1 MDRCAHSDEPQ
12 ELARVVRSRE
22 LRWADLPAPY
32 GRRPVCI
39 LTRDA
44 ALTVVTGVTVA
55 PVTTTVRRIRS
66 EVEVGRDEGLPD
78 VSVITCDNLLTVH
91 RSQIDP
97 TPIGVLGPEKRIQLD
112 RALTYALAIGN

>member
-1 MDRCAHSDEPQ
+1 M
-12 ELARVVRSRE
+12 VRSRE
-22 LRWADLPAPY
+22 LRWADLPVPY

-44 ALTVVTGVTVA
+44 ALGVVTGVTVA

-66 EVEVGRDEGLPD
+66 EVEVGRDEGLPEA
-78 VSVITCDNLLTVH
+78 SVITCDNLLTIH

-97 TPIGVLGPEKRIQLD
+97 IPIGVLGPEKRIELD
-112 RALTYALAIGN
+112 RALTYALQISS

>member
-1 MDRCAHSDEPQ
+1 M
-12 ELARVVRSRE
+12 VRSRE
-22 LRWADLPAPY
+22 LRWADLPVPY

-55 PVTTTVRRIRS
+55 PVTTILRRIRS
-66 EVEVGRDEGLPD
+66 EVEVGPDEGLPEA
-78 VSVITCDNLLTVH
+78 SVITCDNLLTIH

-97 TPIGVLGPEKRIQLD
+97 TPIGALGPAKRIELD
-112 RALTYALAIGN
+112 LALTYALGIAT